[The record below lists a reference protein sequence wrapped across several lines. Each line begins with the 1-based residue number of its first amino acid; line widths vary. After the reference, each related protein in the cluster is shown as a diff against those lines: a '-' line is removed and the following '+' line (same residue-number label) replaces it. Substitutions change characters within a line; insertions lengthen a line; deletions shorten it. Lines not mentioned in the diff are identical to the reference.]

1 MAIIP
6 RTKEDVIANI
16 LSALGHGRVK
26 VELTEQHLSDAYEDA
41 VRWFIS
47 RKGFR
52 KGYFTPYIPGQ
63 LEYDVPDDVESV
75 VHVVPPMSGVEVWI
89 PYEADMVMLGIR
101 GIPARDYLPTEYEYS
116 ALVQRAQYSEN
127 SRRILGYEFDWE
139 WRYDLRKLLIYH
151 KFDVAGDMQVEYISK
166 EVDFVV
172 LPVRLIDII
181 TRRAISEAKV
191 RLGRIRSKYSE
202 WMMAGGPKGMDGD
215 ALLSEASEEMEAQDT
230 ELDGLSYPIP
240 FITR

>member
-6 RTKEDVIANI
+6 RKKEDVIENI

-26 VELTEQHLSDAYEDA
+26 VELTPKHLTDAYEDA

-52 KGYFTPYIPGQ
+52 KGYLTQFVPGQ
-63 LEYDVPDDVESV
+63 QEYDVPNDCEV
-75 VHVVPPMSGVEVWI
+75 VVNVVPPMSGVETWI

-116 ALVQRAQYSEN
+116 ALVQRAQYSEE

-139 WRYDLRKLLIYH
+139 WRYDLRKLLVFH
-151 KFDVAGDMQVEYISK
+151 KLDIAGKMQVEYISN
-166 EVDFVV
+166 EVDFMV
-172 LPVRLIDII
+172 LPVRCIDLI
-181 TRRAISEAKV
+181 TRRAISEAKT

-215 ALLSEASEEMEAQDT
+215 TLLSEARDEMEAQDT
-230 ELDGLSYPIP
+230 EIDGLSYPTP
-240 FITR
+240 FIVR